1 MWGTNI
7 NSSDVQNKLRGF
19 LTNFVCPED
28 LEDYTKEPFYVERLR
43 EIHDTEEYILDIDC
57 EHLHSYD

>member
-1 MWGTNI
+1 M
-7 NSSDVQNKLRGF
+7 QNKLRGF

-43 EIHDTEEYILDIDC
+43 EIHDTEQYILDIDC